1 MRSQE
6 EKDFTGRVT
15 VYGAQMSFVEV
26 WREKWRFDTGT
37 LEAPSAA
44 PLEPVEIRQD
54 CVWRTRTEGNDWVAR
69 GFAQKQHIYIMFI
82 HIYIYIYKYT
92 HIDIVLF
99 LLR

>member
-54 CVWRTRTEGNDWVAR
+54 CVWRTRTKGNDWVAR
-69 GFAQKQHIYIMFI
+69 GFAQKQHIYIKCLYTYIYIMFI
-82 HIYIYIYKYT
+82 HIYMYIY
-92 HIDIVLF
+92 L
-99 LLR
+99 

>member
-1 MRSQE
+1 
-6 EKDFTGRVT
+6 
-15 VYGAQMSFVEV
+15 MSFVEV

-69 GFAQKQHIYIMFI
+69 GFAQKQHISIYIYIMFI
-82 HIYIYIYKYT
+82 HIYIYNVYYIYINT